1 MKTIIIEISE
11 NDLGVETKID
21 FPSDMSIFEV
31 LGALRYHEKNLWI
44 HMKNIEP
51 KIKDARP

>member
-1 MKTIIIEISE
+1 MKTITIKISE

-31 LGALRYHEKNLWI
+31 LGALRYHEKNLWL
-44 HMKNIEP
+44 HMKNIEN
-51 KIKDARP
+51 KVKDERL

>member
-1 MKTIIIEISE
+1 MKTITIKISE
-11 NDLGVETKID
+11 NDLGIETKID

-31 LGALRYHEKNLWI
+31 LGALRYHEKNLWL

-51 KIKDARP
+51 TVKDERL